1 VRNAESRIAARID
14 RHFATGRARIRRA
27 GAEKL
32 SSLAPKPPIEF
43 EQMRELVHEL
53 FRKNIEEHSARTGRG
68 VIGSH
73 ITSSSFKPDGDG
85 RASMSTSKGQT
96 LVTFDLR
103 IFRGHRLQIEE
114 RLRMADDNKL
124 LLYTQA
130 ITGPNGKVGRYEV
143 AFDVTQGIPPA
154 TQR

>member
-1 VRNAESRIAARID
+1 MPSRESLRELIDTLPQDALESAERVL
-14 RHFATGRARIRRA
+14 
-27 GAEKL
+27 KNYQVWP
-32 SSLAPKPPIEF
+32 PKQPIEF

-53 FRKNIEEHSARTGRG
+53 FRKNIEKHSARTGRG

-73 ITSSSFKPDGDG
+73 ITSSRFKPDGDG

-124 LLYTQA
+124 
-130 ITGPNGKVGRYEV
+130 
-143 AFDVTQGIPPA
+143 
-154 TQR
+154 